1 MRTVIRGERL
11 MKKLIALL
19 VGVFVTLGA
28 AAAQEKTSRAADQ
41 GITLEKIVAATSVNN
56 LEPVGENKEFDAS
69 VGTVSCWTKVTAK
82 TVPATIKHVWYF
94 GDKKVFE
101 QSLDLKFA
109 STRTWSSKS
118 VKSGSWKVDV
128 TDDAGTV
135 LSSVSF
141 TVK

>member
-1 MRTVIRGERL
+1 
-11 MKKLIALL
+11 MKQLIGLFVCVL
-19 VGVFVTLGA
+19 VVLGV
-28 AAAQEKTSRAADQ
+28 AAAQEKTSKAADQ
-41 GITLEKIVAATSVNN
+41 GIKVEKIVAATSVDNH
-56 LEPVGENKEFDAS
+56 EAVGENTEFDAS
-69 VGTVSCWTKVTAK
+69 VGTVYCWTKVTTN

-101 QSLDLKFA
+101 QSLDLKYA

-128 TDDAGTV
+128 TDDAGAV

>member
-1 MRTVIRGERL
+1 
-11 MKKLIALL
+11 MKQLVGLFVCVLIAL
-19 VGVFVTLGA
+19 GV
-28 AAAQEKTSRAADQ
+28 AAAQEKPSKAPDQ
-41 GITLEKIVAATSVNN
+41 GIKVEKIVVATSVNN

-82 TVPATIKHVWYF
+82 TVPVTIKHVWYF

-101 QSLDLKFA
+101 YSLDVKFP
-109 STRTWSSKS
+109 STHTWSSKS
-118 VKSGSWKVDV
+118 VRSGSWRVDV

-135 LSSVSF
+135 LSSINF

>member
-1 MRTVIRGERL
+1 
-11 MKKLIALL
+11 
-19 VGVFVTLGA
+19 
-28 AAAQEKTSRAADQ
+28 
-41 GITLEKIVAATSVNN
+41 VNN

-69 VGTVSCWTKVTAK
+69 VGTVSCWTKVTAT

-118 VKSGSWKVDV
+118 VKSGGWKVDV

>member
-1 MRTVIRGERL
+1 
-11 MKKLIALL
+11 MKKLILL
-19 VGVFVTLGA
+19 LATVLVMFGI
-28 AAAQEKTSRAADQ
+28 AAAQEKSGKPAEQA
-41 GITLEKIVAATSVNN
+41 IKVEKIVAATSVEK

-69 VGTVSCWTKVTAK
+69 SGAVYCWTKVSAK
-82 TVPATIKHVWYF
+82 TVPATIKHVWYV

-118 VKSGSWKVDV
+118 VRPGSWKVDV

>member
-1 MRTVIRGERL
+1 
-11 MKKLIALL
+11 MKQLIGLFMCVL
-19 VGVFVTLGA
+19 VPLGV
-28 AAAQEKTSRAADQ
+28 AAAQEKTSKAADQ
-41 GITLEKIVAATSVNN
+41 GIKVEKIVVATSVNN

-101 QSLDLKFA
+101 YPLDVKFP
-109 STRTWSSKS
+109 STHTWSSKS
-118 VKSGSWKVDV
+118 VKSGSWRVDV

-135 LSSVSF
+135 LSSINF

>member
-1 MRTVIRGERL
+1 
-11 MKKLIALL
+11 MKQLIGLFVCVLVAL
-19 VGVFVTLGA
+19 GV
-28 AAAQEKTSRAADQ
+28 AAAQEKTNQAADQ
-41 GITLEKIVAATSVNN
+41 GIKVEKIVAATSVDNH
-56 LEPVGENKEFDAS
+56 EPVGENTEFDAS
-69 VGTVSCWTKVTAK
+69 VGTVYCWTKVTAT

-128 TDDAGTV
+128 TDDAGAV

>member
-1 MRTVIRGERL
+1 
-11 MKKLIALL
+11 MKKLILLL
-19 VGVFVTLGA
+19 VGVLVTLGLA
-28 AAAQEKTSRAADQ
+28 SAQSSKATDQ
-41 GITLEKIVAATSVNN
+41 GIKVEKIVVATSVNN

-101 QSLDLKFA
+101 YPLDVKFP
-109 STRTWSSKS
+109 STHTWSSKS
-118 VKSGSWKVDV
+118 VKSGSWRVDV
-128 TDDAGTV
+128 TDEAGTV
-135 LSSVSF
+135 LSSINF

>member
-1 MRTVIRGERL
+1 
-11 MKKLIALL
+11 MKQLIGLFVCVLVAL
-19 VGVFVTLGA
+19 GV
-28 AAAQEKTSRAADQ
+28 AAAQEKTNQAADQ
-41 GITLEKIVAATSVNN
+41 GIKVEKIVAATSVDNH
-56 LEPVGENKEFDAS
+56 EPVGENTEFDAS
-69 VGTVSCWTKVTAK
+69 VGTVYCWTKVTAT

-101 QSLDLKFA
+101 QSLDLTYA

-128 TDDAGTV
+128 TDDAGAV